1 MPDRDW
7 RDEVIDAATAA
18 GLKASRDMPDSVL
31 IADAR
36 NLAEPGGQLDMLADS
51 LAADLRKHAAEPITQ
66 ATCLALVRAACDLQ
80 GLTLLS
86 YTSRE
91 ILTVLGVAAAKLEM
105 QVPS

>member
-7 RDEVIDAATAA
+7 RDDVVDAANAA
-18 GLKASRDMPDSVL
+18 GLKASLDMPDSLL

-36 NLAEPGGQLDMLADS
+36 NLTPPGSQLDKLAAS
-51 LAADLRKHAAEPITQ
+51 LAADLQKHAAGPITQ

-80 GLTLLS
+80 GLTLLG

-91 ILTVLGVAAAKLEM
+91 ILTVLGVAAAKLEK
-105 QVPS
+105 QVPA